1 MKFDALLRSSTAA
14 TVLMVCGSLARGS
27 DEVPVSPISLETAL
41 ADAQTLAAQ
50 HSNLA
55 VMRIEGVSMLPY
67 FGEGSVVVV
76 KKINPAKLR
85 EGMVVVYQN
94 RFGETVAHRLVARVD
109 GGWQV
114 KGWNN
119 DRADTTVVNASNLS
133 GVVYATFHSSGLM
146 HEGPT
151 AMYAS
156 TTLGNVKVAL
166 AAPAK

>member
-1 MKFDALLRSSTAA
+1 MKFVAHLRYSAA
-14 TVLMVCGSLARGS
+14 VTVLMVCASLLRGA
-27 DEVPVSPISLETAL
+27 DEVPVSSISLETAL
-41 ADAQTLAAQ
+41 ADAQALAAQ
-50 HSNLA
+50 HSNLT

-76 KKINPAKLR
+76 KKINLARLH

-119 DRADTTVVNASNLS
+119 NSADTTVVNAGNLL
-133 GVVYATFHSSGLM
+133 GVVYATFHSSGMAHRTPAL
-146 HEGPT
+146 
-151 AMYAS
+151 YAA
-156 TTLGNVKVAL
+156 TLAQVPVAL
-166 AAPAK
+166 AAPVR

>member
-1 MKFDALLRSSTAA
+1 MKFAALLRYSTATA
-14 TVLMVCGSLARGS
+14 VLMVCGSLARGA

-41 ADAQTLAAQ
+41 ADAQALAAQ

-76 KKINPAKLR
+76 KKINAARLH

-119 DRADTTVVNASNLS
+119 TAADTTVVNASNLM
-133 GVVYATFHSSGLM
+133 GVVYATFHSSGMSHRTPAL
-146 HEGPT
+146 
-151 AMYAS
+151 YAA
-156 TTLGNVKVAL
+156 TLDQVPVAL
-166 AAPAK
+166 AAPAR